1 LFIFAAKVDEN
12 MLVYKTLQIVPIRTF
27 CAILCIV
34 RACKGKKMKK
44 SYCPIDT
51 FINSIKGK
59 RKGTIILHLWQ
70 GDKRYNELVKLMP
83 DISERMMT
91 KQLKELEADGLIHRT
106 VFPEVPPRVEYSL
119 TELGRDIRPV
129 LKGMYKGGLLLE
141 STIDA
146 EKN

>member
-1 LFIFAAKVDEN
+1 
-12 MLVYKTLQIVPIRTF
+12 
-27 CAILCIV
+27 
-34 RACKGKKMKK
+34 MKK

-141 STIDA
+141 STINT